1 MKNEKISNYISSAI
15 KEGKSILTLEEARWI
30 MELSGI
36 PFNKSGFAESEDEAV
51 ALANEMG
58 YPIAMKIVSQQIVH
72 KTESGGVKLGID
84 SEEELRKAYKDIM
97 KSVKENEPDAE
108 IEGMSVDEMVIG
120 TELIIGT
127 TVDPQF
133 GHMIMFGIGGIF
145 VEIYE
150 DVSFRLIPISRG
162 DAKEMLH
169 EIKGKPLLDGARGRP
184 KVDEKQMIDILMT
197 ISELVSAY
205 PDIQEMDLNPLMA
218 TEKGVVAVDARLI
231 LKGKENP
238 DNQKGFKDLIE
249 DMKRDSH

>member
-1 MKNEKISNYISSAI
+1 MSTKKISEHISSAI
-15 KEGKSILTLEEARWI
+15 KSGKSILTLEEARVI

-36 PFNKSGFAESEDEAV
+36 PFNKSGFAKSEDDV
-51 ALANEMG
+51 VKVANEMG
-58 YPIAMKIVSQQIVH
+58 YPVVLKVVSPQVVH

-84 SEEELRKAYKDIM
+84 SEEEVMNAYREIM
-97 KSVKENEPDAE
+97 RSVKEKVPDAE
-108 IEGMSVDEMVIG
+108 IEGISIDEMVKG

-150 DVSFRLIPISRG
+150 DVSFRLVPINSG
-162 DAKEMLH
+162 DAMEMLH

-184 KVDEKQMIDILMT
+184 KVDEKQLVDILMKV
-197 ISELVSAY
+197 SDLVHKH

-218 TEKGVVAVDARLI
+218 TEHGIVAVDARMI
-231 LKGKENP
+231 LKQPEKQENE
-238 DNQKGFKDLIE
+238 KGFRDMIE
-249 DMKRDSH
+249 DMKRSGQ